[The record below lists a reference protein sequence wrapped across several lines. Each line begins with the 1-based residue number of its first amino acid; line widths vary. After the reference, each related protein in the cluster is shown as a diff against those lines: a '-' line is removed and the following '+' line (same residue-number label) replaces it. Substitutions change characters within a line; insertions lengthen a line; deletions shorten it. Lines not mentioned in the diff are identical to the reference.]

1 MFTDMYTIIRKEWK
15 EMFLQRGSGGMRG
28 GLLGQLLILALL
40 GVFVPLQVGSAILTQ
55 PTLALVW
62 LWLPVMLTM
71 NMVAESFAGERERHT
86 LETLLASRLS
96 DRAILFAKMAA
107 SILYGFSIGLL
118 AMLLAAVTVNIA
130 SPAAGGGI
138 QFYPAQNFIWLLVV
152 ILLVNALMAALGVLV
167 SLRAKTVR
175 QAYQQLSVGL
185 ILLFVVP
192 IFSLQFIPSL
202 RQSLDKA
209 MASMNAQQV
218 GLVVIGVLLVIDAAL
233 IGATMAR
240 FKRNKLLD

>member
-1 MFTDMYTIIRKEWK
+1 MIIDLYTIIRKEWK
-15 EMFLQRGSGGMRG
+15 EIFLQRGGGMRG
-28 GLLGQLLILALL
+28 GLLGQLLILAVL
-40 GVFVPLQVGSAILTQ
+40 GVFVPLQTGPEILNR
-55 PTLALVW
+55 PELALVW

-96 DRAILFAKMAA
+96 DRAILYGKMTA
-107 SILYGFSIGLL
+107 SILYGFAIGLL
-118 AMLLAAVTVNIA
+118 AMLLAVVTVNLA

-138 QFYPAQNFIWLLVV
+138 QFYPASTFIWLLVV
-152 ILLVNALMAALGVLV
+152 MLLVNALMAGLGVLV

-202 RQSLDKA
+202 REALNKA
-209 MASMNAQQV
+209 FATMNPQQV
-218 GLVVIGVLLVIDAAL
+218 GLVVVVVLLVIDAAL
-233 IGATMAR
+233 TGAAMAR
-240 FKRNKLLD
+240 FQRNKLLD

>member
-15 EMFLQRGSGGMRG
+15 EMFLQRGGSGMRG

-40 GVFVPLQVGSAILTQ
+40 GIFVPLQTGTAILTQ

-107 SILYGFSIGLL
+107 SILYGFSIGLV
-118 AMLLAAVTVNIA
+118 AMLLATVTVNIA
-130 SPAAGGGI
+130 YPAAGGGI
-138 QFYPAQNFIWLLVV
+138 QFYPTSTFIWLLVV

-192 IFSLQFIPSL
+192 IFALQFIPSL
-202 RQSLDKA
+202 REALDKT
-209 MASMNAQQV
+209 MASLNAQQV
-218 GLVVIGVLLVIDAAL
+218 GLVLISVLLVIDAAL
-233 IGATMAR
+233 IGAAMAR
-240 FKRNKLLD
+240 FQRSKLLD

>member
-1 MFTDMYTIIRKEWK
+1 MITDLYTIIRKEWK
-15 EMFLQRGSGGMRG
+15 EIFLQRGGGMRG
-28 GLLGQLLILALL
+28 GLLSQLLILAVL
-40 GVFVPLQVGSAILTQ
+40 GVLVPLQTGLEILTR

-96 DRAILFAKMAA
+96 DRAILFGKMAA

-130 SPAAGGGI
+130 FPAPGGGI
-138 QFYPAQNFIWLLVV
+138 NFYPPQTFIGLL
-152 ILLVNALMAALGVLV
+152 IIMLLANALMAGLGVLV

-185 ILLFVVP
+185 ILLFVLP

-202 RQSLDKA
+202 REALGKA
-209 MASMNAQQV
+209 FATMNPQQA
-218 GLVVIGVLLVIDAAL
+218 GLGVVGVLLVIDAAL
-233 IGATMAR
+233 TVAAMSR
-240 FKRNKLLD
+240 FQRNKLLD

>member
-1 MFTDMYTIIRKEWK
+1 MFTDIYNIIRKEWK
-15 EMFLQRGSGGMRG
+15 EMFLQRGGGGMRG

-96 DRAILFAKMAA
+96 DRVILLGKMTA

-130 SPAAGGGI
+130 SPAPERGI
-138 QFYPAQNFIWLLVV
+138 QFYPTANFIWLLVV
-152 ILLVNALMAALGVLV
+152 ILLVNALMSALGVLV

-202 RQSLDKA
+202 REALDKA
-209 MASMNAQQV
+209 MTSLNPQQV
-218 GLVVIGVLLVIDAAL
+218 GLILIVVLLILDAART
-233 IGATMAR
+233 GAAMAR
-240 FKRNKLLD
+240 FQRNKLLD

>member
-15 EMFLQRGSGGMRG
+15 EMFLQRGGSGMRG

-40 GVFVPLQVGSAILTQ
+40 GIFVPLQTGADILTQ

-107 SILYGFSIGLL
+107 SVLYGFSIGLL

-130 SPAAGGGI
+130 SPAASGRI
-138 QFYPAQNFIWLLVV
+138 QFYPTSNFIWLLVV

-185 ILLFVVP
+185 ILLFVIP
-192 IFSLQFIPSL
+192 IFSLEFIPSL
-202 RQSLDKA
+202 REALDKA
-209 MASMNAQQV
+209 MASMNPQQV
-218 GLVVIGVLLVIDAAL
+218 GLVLIGVLLVIDAAL
-233 IGATMAR
+233 TVTAMGR
-240 FKRNKLLD
+240 FQRNKLLD